1 MAEELIDQIPYP
13 ALNDLVRWLQ
23 TEHAPFT
30 IIGGLSVSI
39 LSQPRPTIDVD
50 LVVWLEPEAWEH
62 FVESAASFGI
72 VPRRAGA
79 LQFAKERRVLLLE
92 HQATGIGIDISFGAL
107 PFESEMIQR
116 SKTVELGGIPL
127 RVATP
132 EDVIIM
138 KMIAHRAKDLRDID
152 NIMSVQHDLDF
163 ERIRDWVRQFAEVL
177 ETPELN
183 EELNNLIKAHRS

>member
-1 MAEELIDQIPYP
+1 MNKQDAVQFRERWRIANRVISEEIRNTPLAVKAKQI
-13 ALNDLVRWLQ
+13 
-23 TEHAPFT
+23 
-30 IIGGLSVSI
+30 
-39 LSQPRPTIDVD
+39 
-50 LVVWLEPEAWEH
+50 
-62 FVESAASFGI
+62 AASFGI

-152 NIMSVQHDLDF
+152 NIM
-163 ERIRDWVRQFAEVL
+163 
-177 ETPELN
+177 
-183 EELNNLIKAHRS
+183 